1 VSFQLHP
8 RLQKDCISLGQF
20 PLCAV
25 LLMNDSRYPWCLLV
39 PRREDVTEIFHLHWE
54 DQVQLTRESD
64 FLARR
69 LGGAFKPDKLN
80 IAAIG
85 NLVPQ
90 LHLHHVV
97 RYSRDAAWPSPVWGL
112 GTPTPYSD
120 SALESMVQ
128 KMTQTLSGANEQ
140 GIELLPV

>member
-1 VSFQLHP
+1 
-8 RLQKDCISLGQF
+8 
-20 PLCAV
+20 
-25 LLMNDSRYPWCLLV
+25 MNDSRYPWLLLV
-39 PRREDVTEIFHLHWE
+39 PRREDVTEIFHLRWE
-54 DQVQLTRESD
+54 DQVQLARESD

-69 LGGAFKPDKLN
+69 LSGAFSPDKLN

-97 RYSRDAAWPSPVWGL
+97 RYRGDTAWPSPVWGL

-120 SALESMVQ
+120 TALESTIHRL
-128 KMTQTLSGANEQ
+128 TQTLSGASEQ
-140 GIELLPV
+140 GMELLPV